1 MKPFRFQL
9 DPLLLKLEADERAAH
24 EALSALQRK
33 RTIQE
38 DRIREIAQ
46 ENQKDLQQQASD
58 LVGLVDPDQV
68 RQRAALAFSRTRE
81 ADRLVLE
88 IAAEEPVFREA
99 QQRLALVRR
108 ERRQFESLRER
119 RLLAH
124 RREGQRRDQVEMDEI
139 AQRMASGPDHRRRM
153 A

>member
-9 DPLLLKLEADERAAH
+9 DPLLLKLEADERGAH

-33 RTIQE
+33 RSIQE
-38 DRIREIAQ
+38 DRIRAIAQ
-46 ENQKDLQQQASD
+46 ENQEDLQRQASD

-68 RQRAALAFSRTRE
+68 RQRAALAFSRSRE

-88 IAAEEPVFREA
+88 IAAGEPAIREA
-99 QQRLALVRR
+99 HQRLALVRR
-108 ERRQFESLRER
+108 ERRQYEALRER
-119 RLLAH
+119 RLSAH
-124 RREGQRRDQVEMDEI
+124 RREERRRDQIEMDEI
-139 AQRMASGPDHRRRM
+139 AQRMASGPDPRRRM